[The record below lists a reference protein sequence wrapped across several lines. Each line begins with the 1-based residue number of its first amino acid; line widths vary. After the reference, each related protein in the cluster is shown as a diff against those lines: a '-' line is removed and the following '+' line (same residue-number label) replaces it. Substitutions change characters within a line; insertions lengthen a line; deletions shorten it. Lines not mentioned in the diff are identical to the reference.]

1 MILKQKT
8 MKRTLF
14 ILSVVVLTG
23 MAFMPV
29 TKSFYDFTV
38 TDIDG
43 KEFKLSQLSGKKVMV
58 VNTASECGY
67 TPQYKELEALYEKYK
82 DKNFIIIGFPAN
94 NFGEQ
99 EPGSNDQIK
108 SFCSKNYGVSFPMM
122 SKISV
127 KGDDM
132 APLYKWL
139 TSKAE
144 NGVSDAEVKWNFN
157 KFLIDEK
164 GNWVAWKPSKITPMS
179 EEITKWIE
187 SK

>member
-1 MILKQKT
+1 MNKKL
-8 MKRTLF
+8 TLV
-14 ILSVVVLTG
+14 LSVLALTA
-23 MAFMPV
+23 MAFTFGSKKV
-29 TKSFYDFTV
+29 FEFTV

-43 KEFKLSQLSGKKVMV
+43 KEFKFTQLRGKKVMI

-67 TPQYKELEALYEKYK
+67 TPQYKELEELYQKYK
-82 DKNFIIIGFPAN
+82 GKNFIIIGFPAN
-94 NFGEQ
+94 NFGGQ
-99 EPGSNDQIK
+99 EPGANADIK
-108 SFCSKNYGVSFPMM
+108 SFCSKNYGVTFPMM

-144 NGVSDAEVKWNFN
+144 NGVSDADVKWNFN
-157 KFLIDEK
+157 KFLLDEQ
-164 GNWVAWKPSKITPMS
+164 GNWVAWKPSKVGPTS

-187 SK
+187 GK